1 MSDEPVRVE
10 LSDGLQGAKLFGELD
25 LAVYEKLCAELTP
38 LFETPATC
46 ASICP
51 RSSSWTAAG
60 SACSSVSSNPDE
72 GDGAVVLDAPHPTS
86 PGCWRSRGS
95 RSSGSAWRTMGDGL
109 DVVIPADSAE
119 LSELRRRV
127 DAWAGPYLPPA
138 AVQDL
143 KLAITEACA
152 NAVQHSGTSEIR
164 VSVRLVDD
172 CVEVIV
178 EDDGVYLVRRY
189 GIDDDEQTHRGMAL
203 MAAMVD
209 DLTLRPGTESS
220 AGTTVR
226 DAQVPDLRWN
236 LSVLG

>member
-1 MSDEPVRVE
+1 M
-10 LSDGLQGAKLFGELD
+10 A
-25 LAVYEKLCAELTP
+25 
-38 LFETPATC
+38 
-46 ASICP
+46 
-51 RSSSWTAAG
+51 
-60 SACSSVSSNPDE
+60 
-72 GDGAVVLDAPHPTS
+72 
-86 PGCWRSRGS
+86 
-95 RSSGSAWRTMGDGL
+95 DGL

-127 DAWAGPYLPPA
+127 DVWAGPYLPLA

-178 EDDGVYLVRRY
+178 EDDGVYLVRLY
-189 GIDDDEQTHRGMAL
+189 GIDDDAQTHRGLAL

-209 DLTLRPGTESS
+209 DLTLRRGTESS
-220 AGTTVR
+220 AGTTVKMR
-226 DAQVPDLRWN
+226 KCQT
-236 LSVLG
+236 